1 MSSLQNPMQAFDGL
15 PIRQAV
21 FRQIFPAVAS
31 QMITLIYNLADTYFV
46 GLLNQPSQTAAITV
60 VYSPF
65 LMLTAISNLFGVGGA
80 SALARALGHK
90 APDKAREIAAI
101 SFWWGAAA
109 SLVFCALFW
118 VFAAPILSLC
128 GATADTLPI
137 ALGYAKWA
145 VVIGGPAT
153 ILNTLLANLIRAEGK
168 AGQASF
174 GVSMGGIANLVPF
187 EKKLGLLT
195 LPYLFANID
204 EVVAGTNGAPAE
216 LLNKYATKAG
226 FRILTW
232 TYTDF
237 RYISNSKRPI
247 TKMADMQGLKFRVP
261 QSAVLIAA
269 YKAFGGRPTPISWAE
284 TFTALQQG
292 VVDGQC
298 YGYIG
303 FKAMKFN
310 EANQKYLTEVHY
322 TYQLQPLVI
331 SERVFKKMTPEMQK
345 VIVDAGKYAQDA
357 VLKFQL
363 ENAEAAK
370 KELIAGGLVVSQ
382 LEDEDLWKKAAIEKV
397 WPEMADFV
405 GGKDAINEYL
415 KACGKDAWK

>member
-1 MSSLQNPMQAFDGL
+1 MSCKTIVSLLMAGF
-15 PIRQAV
+15 
-21 FRQIFPAVAS
+21 
-31 QMITLIYNLADTYFV
+31 
-46 GLLNQPSQTAAITV
+46 
-60 VYSPF
+60 F
-65 LMLTAISNLFGVGGA
+65 LCAA
-80 SALARALGHK
+80 SASA
-90 APDKAREIAAI
+90 AP
-101 SFWWGAAA
+101 AAA
-109 SLVFCALFW
+109 PHTTLTIAMGDPESSEMGVVGNAFKKYVEDKTNGAIQVVCIYGGSPGDDEGERFRKVQKGTLDMAL
-118 VFAAPILSLC
+118 
-128 GATADTLPI
+128 
-137 ALGYAKWA
+137 
-145 VVIGGPAT
+145 
-153 ILNTLLANLIRAEGK
+153 
-168 AGQASF
+168 
-174 GVSMGGIANLVPF
+174 GGIANIVPL

-237 RYISNSKRPI
+237 RYISNAKRPI

-269 YKAFGGRPTPISWAE
+269 YKAFGGSPTPISWAE

>member
-1 MSSLQNPMQAFDGL
+1 MSCKTIVSLLMAGF
-15 PIRQAV
+15 
-21 FRQIFPAVAS
+21 
-31 QMITLIYNLADTYFV
+31 
-46 GLLNQPSQTAAITV
+46 
-60 VYSPF
+60 F
-65 LMLTAISNLFGVGGA
+65 LCAA
-80 SALARALGHK
+80 SASA
-90 APDKAREIAAI
+90 AP
-101 SFWWGAAA
+101 AAA
-109 SLVFCALFW
+109 PHTTLTIAMGDPESSEMGVVGNAFKKYVEDKTNGAIQVVCIYGGSPGDDEGERFRKVQKGTLDMAL
-118 VFAAPILSLC
+118 
-128 GATADTLPI
+128 
-137 ALGYAKWA
+137 
-145 VVIGGPAT
+145 
-153 ILNTLLANLIRAEGK
+153 
-168 AGQASF
+168 
-174 GVSMGGIANLVPF
+174 GGIANIVPL

-195 LPYLFANID
+195 LPYLFANLN

-269 YKAFGGRPTPISWAE
+269 YKAFGGSPTPISWAE

-370 KELIAGGLVVSQ
+370 KELIAGGLQVSQ
-382 LEDEDLWKKAAIEKV
+382 LEDEDQWKKAAIEKV

>member
-1 MSSLQNPMQAFDGL
+1 MLKSLLA
-15 PIRQAV
+15 AV
-21 FRQIFPAVAS
+21 VTLALLTCPFPARAYEKTILKVGMGDPIDSEMGAIGTRFKEVVEARS
-31 QMITLIYNLADTYFV
+31 EGKVEVQLFPSGQLGDETEMIQNVRAGNLD
-46 GLLNQPSQTAAITV
+46 I
-60 VYSPF
+60 
-65 LMLTAISNLFGVGGA
+65 
-80 SALARALGHK
+80 
-90 APDKAREIAAI
+90 
-101 SFWWGAAA
+101 
-109 SLVFCALFW
+109 
-118 VFAAPILSLC
+118 
-128 GATADTLPI
+128 
-137 ALGYAKWA
+137 A
-145 VVIGGPAT
+145 VV
-153 ILNTLLANLIRAEGK
+153 
-168 AGQASF
+168 
-174 GVSMGGIANLVPF
+174 GIANTVPF
-187 EKKLGLLT
+187 VKKLGILT
-195 LPYLFANID
+195 MPYLFD
-204 EVVAGTNGAPAE
+204 DMYDVVRATTGPAHD
-216 LLNKYATKAG
+216 LLNGYAIREGG
-226 FRILTW
+226 FRILGW
-232 TYTDF
+232 TYTDY
-237 RYISNSKRPI
+237 RYISNSRKPI
-247 TKMADMQGLKFRVP
+247 KNLNDIKGLKFRVP
-261 QSAVLIAA
+261 QSAILLAC
-269 YKAFGGRPTPISWAE
+269 YKAWGANPVPISWAE